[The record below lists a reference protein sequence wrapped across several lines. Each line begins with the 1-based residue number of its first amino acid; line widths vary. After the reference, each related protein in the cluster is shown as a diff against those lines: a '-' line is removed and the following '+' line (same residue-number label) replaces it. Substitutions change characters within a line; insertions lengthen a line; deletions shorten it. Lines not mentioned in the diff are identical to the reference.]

1 MQTPALA
8 MAETVGVVPMPAMP
22 MPALGG
28 EQEPSTGVDELVCK
42 LIDLAEQ
49 AKALELLSHLVHL
62 NYEGAQF
69 LSVHEFL
76 KGRYE
81 THLQQFDGLAEFV
94 RTLDY
99 LVPVCLNCG
108 LEKLSCPLPEL
119 EAGSERH
126 LLAYLKNLEAF
137 GMAAKELVEVARSA
151 EAPDV
156 ENYGADLVADS
167 FKAAWFIK
175 SLLR

>member
-1 MQTPALA
+1 MQTPMLA
-8 MAETVGVVPMPAMP
+8 VDQEAEESSGVE
-22 MPALGG
+22 G
-28 EQEPSTGVDELVCK
+28 LVCK

-81 THLQQFDGLAEFV
+81 THLQQFDALAEFV

-108 LEKLSCPLPEL
+108 LEKLSCPLPGL
-119 EAGSERH
+119 DAGGGRH
-126 LLAYLKNLEAF
+126 LLAYLQNLEAY
-137 GMAAKELVEVARSA
+137 GMAAKELVMTARDA

-156 ENYGADLVADS
+156 ENYGAELVADA
-167 FKAAWFIK
+167 FKAAWFLK
-175 SLLR
+175 SVLR